1 MRCIAAIRRA
11 QFVALAVVEDGRIE
25 YIRRVNL
32 LGLIDS
38 ADAKRIRDVAQEL
51 ATSFDATTLVVEPN
65 SWLYDELCRLRCT
78 VRLLSL
84 SRAKRRLLSAENPT
98 HSQLYDH
105 MVDKH
110 PKLRR
115 FVHILPAGNPRVAT
129 SNRWRTLPLL
139 AAALGLAAG
148 HATH

>member
-11 QFVALAVVEDGRIE
+11 QFVALAVVQGDRIE
-25 YIRRVNL
+25 YVRRVNL

-38 ADAKRIRDVAQEL
+38 ADAKRVRDVAQEL
-51 ATSFDATTLVVEPN
+51 ATNFDASTFVVEPN
-65 SWLYDELCRLRCT
+65 SWLYDELCRLRST
-78 VRLLSL
+78 VRLMSL
-84 SRAKRRLLSAENPT
+84 PRAKRRLLSVESST

-105 MVDKH
+105 MVDEH

-148 HATH
+148 HTHP